1 MGLEIQEFLGAYDK
15 SAREVILCRSTDP
28 PSNRFNSW
36 PANTKQHTTNRLDLL
51 RKGSV
56 LNLQICNLK
65 DLHLLLA
72 EKWIQQNDRI
82 QITGLCASAPPQPD
96 SRDSN
101 PLRTANSSSLSSGYQ
116 TRCKKAETIDRD
128 AGRFGYRIHR
138 DPLA

>member
-51 RKGSV
+51 LKGSV

-72 EKWIQQNDRI
+72 DEWIQQNDRI
-82 QITGLCASAPPQPD
+82 QITGLYASAPP
-96 SRDSN
+96 
-101 PLRTANSSSLSSGYQ
+101 
-116 TRCKKAETIDRD
+116 
-128 AGRFGYRIHR
+128 
-138 DPLA
+138 